1 MACTAPAKSVTT
13 MACTSAASQATTN
26 DPDTHPPPV
35 GASLLAMVV
44 NDDAG
49 NLNDRVLP
57 KRSRNPLILFAL
69 QENKINA
76 PL

>member
-1 MACTAPAKSVTT
+1 M
-13 MACTSAASQATTN
+13 
-26 DPDTHPPPV
+26 
-35 GASLLAMVV
+35 GV